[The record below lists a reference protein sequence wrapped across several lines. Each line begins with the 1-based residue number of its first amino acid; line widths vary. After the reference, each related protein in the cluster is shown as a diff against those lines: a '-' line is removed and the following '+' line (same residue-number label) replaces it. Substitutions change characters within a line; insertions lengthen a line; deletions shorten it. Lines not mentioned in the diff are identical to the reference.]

1 MQRYFARTVGERVIL
16 SDDDVFHLT
25 RVMRARPGDNI
36 EVVSDGMVYLAC
48 VDRIKPLEI
57 TIIRQ
62 LIENNE
68 LSNDVILICALLKG
82 EKMDLVLQK
91 ATELGVG
98 EIILLKTERTIVKI
112 NQNDKDLKI
121 ERFNKILKEAAE
133 QSKRSRIPTLYR
145 IIDLDQLRTIEAD
158 VRIIAYE
165 GTGGGTE
172 SFNKILESIK
182 PKQKVAI
189 IIGPEGGFS
198 NKEVDIATHNGYK
211 KVSLG
216 KRILRAETA
225 SFYALSVI
233 SNYLER
239 K

>member
-1 MQRYFARTVGERVIL
+1 MQRYFARTIGKRVIL
-16 SDDDVFHLT
+16 TDDDVFHLT
-25 RVMRARPGDNI
+25 RVMRARRGDNI
-36 EVVSDGMVYLAC
+36 EVVSDGMVSLA
-48 VDRIKPLEI
+48 VIDSLKPLEI
-57 TIIRQ
+57 SIVKTIN
-62 LIENNE
+62 ENNE
-68 LSNDVILICALLKG
+68 LSNDVILICSLLKG

-91 ATELGVG
+91 ATELGVS
-98 EIILLKTERTIVKI
+98 EIVLLKTERTIVKI
-112 NQNDKDLKI
+112 GNSDKDVKF
-121 ERFNKILKEAAE
+121 ERFNRILKEAAE
-133 QSKRSRIPTLYR
+133 QSKRSKIPALYR
-145 IIDLDQLRTIEAD
+145 LIDINHLRTIEAD

-165 GTGGGTE
+165 GSSGNTE
-172 SFNKILESIK
+172 SFNKVIQSIK

-198 NKEVDIATHNGYK
+198 SNEIDVATHYGYK

>member
-1 MQRYFARTVGERVIL
+1 MQRYFARTVGQRVIL
-16 SDDDVFHLT
+16 TDDDVFHLT
-25 RVMRARPGDNI
+25 KVMRARPGEYI
-36 EVVSDGMVYLAC
+36 EAVSDGMIYLAI
-48 VDRIKPLEI
+48 VNSIKPLEI
-57 TIIRQ
+57 TIVKKIK
-62 LIENNE
+62 ENNE
-68 LSNDVILICALLKG
+68 LPNDVILICALLKG

-91 ATELGVG
+91 ATELGVA
-98 EIILLKTERTIVKI
+98 EIVLLKTERTVVKF
-112 NQNDKDLKI
+112 NSSDKSVKF
-121 ERFNKILKEAAE
+121 ERFNRILKEAAE
-133 QSKRSRIPTLYR
+133 QSKRSKIPALYR
-145 IIDLDQLRTIEAD
+145 LIEVGQLRTIEAD

-165 GTGGGTE
+165 GESGTTE
-172 SFNKILESIK
+172 SFNKVLQTIK

-198 NKEVDIATHNGYK
+198 TKEVETATHYGYK